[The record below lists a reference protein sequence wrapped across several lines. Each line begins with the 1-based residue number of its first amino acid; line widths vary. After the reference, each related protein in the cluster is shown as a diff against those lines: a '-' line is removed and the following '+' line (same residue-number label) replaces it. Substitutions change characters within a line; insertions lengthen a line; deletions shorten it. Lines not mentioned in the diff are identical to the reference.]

1 MAKKK
6 SAKPR
11 APRAKWSNHDDW
23 AMLSW
28 LDHTIKHKELSFS
41 DTVVAHLKQAYSLI
55 QIENRLIRLWN
66 KNGVGEARTTWRE
79 SLFTS
84 GSKCIGL
91 TLEERG
97 EVAKLVQALEEEYVA
112 RQLSTPVRRLRSSSR
127 ADTSTS
133 RDGLPSRYSSK
144 SLGTAQKLSRTQRL
158 STTPSRIKRE
168 IDCVEVVSGEG
179 SQSKKRKNNGFR
191 TVRKTM

>member
-11 APRAKWSNHDDW
+11 ASRAKWSDPDDW

-28 LDHTIKHKELSFS
+28 LDFTLKHKELAFS
-41 DTVVAHLKQAYSLI
+41 DTVVAHLKQAYSLT
-55 QIENRLIRLWN
+55 QIESRLIRLWN
-66 KNGVGEARTTWRE
+66 KNGIEEARTTWRE

-91 TLEERG
+91 TPEDKK

-127 ADTSTS
+127 VETSTS
-133 RDGLPSRYSSK
+133 RDGLPFRNSSR
-144 SLGTAQKLSRTQRL
+144 SLGTTQKISRTQSL

>member
-11 APRAKWSNHDDW
+11 ASRAKWSDPDDW

-28 LDHTIKHKELSFS
+28 LDFTLKHKELDFS
-41 DTVVAHLKQAYSLI
+41 DTVVAHLKQAYSLT

-66 KNGVGEARTTWRE
+66 NNGVEEARTTWRE
-79 SLFTS
+79 SLFTF

-91 TLEERG
+91 TPEDKKEI
-97 EVAKLVQALEEEYVA
+97 AKLVQALEEEYVA

-127 ADTSTS
+127 VDSTS
-133 RDGLPSRYSSK
+133 RDSLPFRNSSR
-144 SLGTAQKLSRTQRL
+144 SLGTTQKISRTQSL